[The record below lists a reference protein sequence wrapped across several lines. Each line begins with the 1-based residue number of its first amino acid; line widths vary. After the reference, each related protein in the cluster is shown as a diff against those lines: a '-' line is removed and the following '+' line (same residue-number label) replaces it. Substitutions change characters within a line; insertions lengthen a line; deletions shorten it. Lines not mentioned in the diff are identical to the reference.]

1 MCTYAVRSIAQRT
14 ASHIIQL
21 VDTNDN
27 KTMKQVHE
35 ATSLII

>member
-27 KTMKQVHE
+27 KKNHE
-35 ATSLII
+35 TGT